1 MGCDRIWKYG
11 DYDIVTDVDKINA
24 SASSSLK
31 NRRKGPRSRRSLED
45 EYELEESLVEAP
57 VIKVEN
63 ITDSNLELV
72 SDNSKKE
79 ICFKTR
85 KINIFISVF
94 GRRFFIQMAIRVS
107 ADISHSTVLIH
118 RIFLMLH
125 EVKI

>member
-11 DYDIVTDVDKINA
+11 DYDIVTDVDEINA
-24 SASSSLK
+24 STSSSLK

-72 SDNSKKE
+72 SDNPKKAILDE
-79 ICFKTR
+79 EKFFFNKTTDMV
-85 KINIFISVF
+85 ISF
-94 GRRFFIQMAIRVS
+94 DSLKSCIDTFYNTSF
-107 ADISHSTVLIH
+107 T
-118 RIFLMLH
+118 
-125 EVKI
+125 

>member
-11 DYDIVTDVDKINA
+11 DYDIVTDVDEMNA
-24 SASSSLK
+24 STSSSRK

-72 SDNSKKE
+72 SDNPKKAILDE
-79 ICFKTR
+79 EKFFFNKTTDMV
-85 KINIFISVF
+85 ISF
-94 GRRFFIQMAIRVS
+94 DSLKSCIDTLCITSF
-107 ADISHSTVLIH
+107 TH
-118 RIFLMLH
+118 RNGCSGPVRLSPS
-125 EVKI
+125 